1 MRIRHIARL
10 TTIGALFCSQGVLA
24 GSAAQ
29 AEDFDLNFDPGQVR
43 IGQINPQITP
53 EPRGRMP
60 IEQNYAQ
67 HLDSRISAMLGVA
80 ERLAESTVVQRGIGN
95 TATSETKGSNNVTG
109 QFQNGAFNF
118 SGIGIDGSS
127 NKVVT
132 FQNGNRAHS
141 ELEVIGGNKTIYH
154 MQFGETQR
162 VKEIFRGAGKE
173 KLLIIDKGRHGAYVA
188 RIK

>member
-1 MRIRHIARL
+1 MRTRHIIKLA
-10 TTIGALFCSQGVLA
+10 IAAALLSGQGLLA
-24 GSAAQ
+24 SSVSR
-29 AEDFDLNFDPGQVR
+29 AEDFDFDPDGIH
-43 IGQINPQITP
+43 IGQIAPQIAA

-60 IEQNYAQ
+60 VDQTYAQ
-67 HLDSRISAMLGVA
+67 HLDARVKSMLGVA

-95 TATSETKGSNNVTG
+95 TATSNTQGNNNVTG
-109 QFQNGAFNF
+109 QFQNGAFNY

-162 VKEIFRGAGKE
+162 VKEIFRGADKE

>member
-10 TTIGALFCSQGVLA
+10 TAIGAMLCGQGILA
-24 GSAAQ
+24 SVSAQ
-29 AEDFDLNFDPGQVR
+29 AEDFDLNFDPGQIQ
-43 IGQINPQITP
+43 IGQINPQIAPTP
-53 EPRGRMP
+53 RDRMP

-67 HLDSRISAMLGVA
+67 HLDSRISALLGVA

-95 TATSETKGSNNVTG
+95 TATSNTKGSNNLTG
-109 QFQNGAFNF
+109 QFQNGAFNY

-141 ELEVIGGNKTIYH
+141 ELDVIGGNKTIYH

-162 VKEIFRGAGKE
+162 VKEIFRGADKE
-173 KLLIIDKGRHGAYVA
+173 KLLIIDKGKYGAYVA